1 MKQVKDN
8 AVISPPLAVYKP
20 MLYSTP
26 MIIANLE
33 KRKTVTRRIIK
44 NRDLYLM
51 YADKISTDEMKEYLN
66 SPLCSIQPDSE
77 DQAIKYLL
85 DSYRIKKGNVL
96 WVRETWRRF
105 DSMLECSH
113 YDECGC
119 AGHNGDFIYKA
130 SLPDDEHRFYPSI
143 HMPKEACRMFKEVTD
158 VRISRLQDITPEQ
171 AIAEGIKSMDFIN
184 EDTGDVETLYWHYI
198 KKKWGPDPVH
208 SFQTL
213 WESINGP
220 GSWESNPYVFEIHY
234 KHLEGHQN
242 PWRSNQ

>member
-1 MKQVKDN
+1 MKQEKTTTV
-8 AVISPPLAVYKP
+8 VSPPLAVYKP

-143 HMPKEACRMFKEVTD
+143 HMPKEACRMFLEVTD
-158 VRISRLQDITPEQ
+158 VRISRLQDITAEQ
-171 AIAEGIKSMDFIN
+171 AIAEGILSRPAAGGWLR
-184 EDTGDVETLYWHYI
+184 EYYHYL
-198 KKKWGPDPVH
+198 KDKWGPDPVH
-208 SFQTL
+208 SFKTL
-213 WESINGP
+213 WESINGK
-220 GSWESNPYVFEIHY
+220 GSWEQNPYVWEIHY
-234 KHLEGHQN
+234 KRLDGYKN
-242 PWRSNQ
+242 PWVK